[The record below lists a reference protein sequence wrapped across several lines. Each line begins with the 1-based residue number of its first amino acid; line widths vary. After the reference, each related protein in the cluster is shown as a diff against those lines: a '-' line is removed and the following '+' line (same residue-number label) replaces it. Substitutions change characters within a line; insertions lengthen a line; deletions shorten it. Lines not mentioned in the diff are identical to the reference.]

1 MAIIKLLVSLNGREN
16 GEKRTIT
23 PGYYNTEGGEF
34 PEMLRGETR
43 ANVVELPEGFVWE
56 EVVEEEAASDPEE
69 EIADTEETEERP
81 VRRKKKRV

>member
-1 MAIIKLLVSLNGREN
+1 MAMIKLLVSLNGREN

-23 PGYYNTEGGEF
+23 PGYYNTEDVSF

-56 EVVEEEAASDPEE
+56 EAEVTEVSEEVEESD
-69 EIADTEETEERP
+69 TVEETEERP
-81 VRRKKKRV
+81 IRRKKKRV

>member
-1 MAIIKLLVSLNGREN
+1 MTMIKLLVSLNGREN

-23 PGYYNTEGGEF
+23 PGFYNTDDESF

-43 ANVVELPEGFVWE
+43 ANVVELPDGFVWE
-56 EVVEEEAASDPEE
+56 VAEEVSLVEESVEE
-69 EIADTEETEERP
+69 STEDSADERP

>member
-1 MAIIKLLVSLNGREN
+1 MAMIKLLVSLNGREN

-23 PGYYNTEGGEF
+23 PGYYNTEDASF

-56 EVVEEEAASDPEE
+56 EAEEVESTEEVEESD
-69 EIADTEETEERP
+69 AVEETEERP
-81 VRRKKKRV
+81 IRRKKKRV